1 MNCSRKSPVF
11 AIVGRLAPLLIL
23 SSALL
28 SAQSDLNLSF
38 ETSAPGG
45 LPAGWTL
52 FNTAGSSFRDVVDSS
67 TAVDGAQSL
76 RITSLTSTPNQWGIA
91 FHTLAAGPVI
101 GKTFHMSGFVRTQD
115 VNGTA
120 LLWAN
125 CWDSSSTVL
134 LGGQNSATQTG
145 TTGWQQLDLRFD
157 VPAGAVILDFGV
169 QLVGTGTA
177 WFDNLQIDYSSDH
190 EFDNGSG
197 ISIGSLSDVQIQ
209 NLATLA
215 KVWGF
220 LKYYHPAVTSGQN
233 QWDYDLFRAI
243 PAVLAAADGA
253 AASQAISAWIA
264 ARLPA
269 LAPCSPCATLYTADL
284 YMRPDTAWIL
294 DTSLLGAGLSQT
306 LQSVYANR
314 SASGQSFFV
323 SLTPG
328 VGNPIFQNELQYA
341 TINPPD
347 SGYQLLA
354 LFRAWN
360 MVEYFYPNRDVMSDD
375 PAKPPNYWDDVLKQ
389 FIPGF
394 AQAGS
399 SLAYQQQLLLF
410 TTKINDTHSGFPNF
424 SQARPPV
431 GACQLPVQ
439 IRFAEGVPVV
449 VGYLSASA
457 GPATGLQVGD
467 VIQQLD
473 GVAVSDLVAQW
484 TPYYTDS
491 NQAARLHY
499 IGNAMTQGACGP
511 ASVSILRG
519 QQQLSLTASRMA
531 TYQLDLTLNG
541 VADRPGDTFQ
551 LLPGNIA
558 YLKLSSVLEAQS
570 SAYIQQ
576 AAGTRGLIID
586 IRNYP
591 HEFVVFSLG
600 NLLASAPV
608 AFAQFTV
615 GDVTT
620 PGAFHWQSPPI
631 SLTPAQPHYSGQVVV
646 LVNEISLSQ
655 AEYTSMAFRAAG
667 ATIVGSTTAGADGNV
682 SAVPLPEGF
691 TFSISGIGVFYPDN
705 KPTQR
710 VGIVPD
716 ILVTPTITGIRAG
729 VDEVLQTA
737 IGVINRTAPAV
748 PVPVS
753 PANGAGGVEVSP
765 VLTWTAST
773 GATSY
778 DLYFGAS
785 STPPLV
791 TTTTTTSYNAGSLAP
806 GSTYYWR
813 VVAKN
818 GSGSVSSATWS
829 FTTQLAAPL
838 LGSPA
843 DGASGASVGP
853 SLTWNAV
860 AGATSY
866 DVYFGT
872 SPAPPLVTHTT
883 ATSYT
888 PGPLNSWTTY
898 YWQIAARNSLG
909 ATSSAVWSFTTG
921 APAGS
926 LRFVPVAPCRVAD
939 TRGLPSA
946 FGGPRLAGDSRRDFP
961 IPLSGCDIP
970 ATAQAYSLN
979 VTVVPAGYLG
989 YLSLWPAGQ
998 PQPGVSTLNS
1008 WQGDVVANAALV
1020 PAGTGGAVSVYV
1032 SDPADVILDING
1044 YFDTSTGPTSYA
1056 FYPATPCRV
1065 ADTRLPAG
1073 QFAGPSMFPGQTRD
1087 FPIPLGACA
1096 IPATA
1101 RAYALNVT
1109 VVPAGYLGYLSA
1121 WPTGL
1126 AAPNVST
1133 LNSWTGQV
1141 VANAAIVPGGT
1152 NESISLYASD
1162 ATDAIVDVNGYFGL
1176 PAGAGA
1182 LSFYPVTPCRVADT
1196 RTAEGPFGGPVM
1208 TASSVRTFAIP
1219 AGGCGIPAGAAAYSL
1234 NVTVVPEGYLGYLTV
1249 WPAGQAKP
1257 GVSTLN
1263 SWDGTVVA
1271 NAAIVPAG
1279 ANGAVSVYVTDQTHV
1294 ILDIIG
1300 YFAP

>member
-1 MNCSRKSPVF
+1 MV
-11 AIVGRLAPLLIL
+11 
-23 SSALL
+23 L
-28 SAQSDLNLSF
+28 SAKPFSRFVAPVILLLAVASAVRGGTDPSWVDPRKAMQPLGQ
-38 ETSAPGG
+38 APGTR
-45 LPAGWTL
+45 A
-52 FNTAGSSFRDVVDSS
+52 
-67 TAVDGAQSL
+67 
-76 RITSLTSTPNQWGIA
+76 
-91 FHTLAAGPVI
+91 
-101 GKTFHMSGFVRTQD
+101 
-115 VNGTA
+115 
-120 LLWAN
+120 
-125 CWDSSSTVL
+125 
-134 LGGQNSATQTG
+134 
-145 TTGWQQLDLRFD
+145 
-157 VPAGAVILDFGV
+157 VPAS
-169 QLVGTGTA
+169 
-177 WFDNLQIDYSSDH
+177 YSGDH
-190 EFDNGSG
+190 QFDNGSG
-197 ISIGSLSDVQIQ
+197 ISISSLSDIQIQ

-220 LKYYHPAVTSGQN
+220 LKYYHPAVASGQN

-243 PAVLAAADGA
+243 PAVLAAADGP
-253 AASQAISAWIA
+253 AASQAISSWIA

-269 LAPCSPCATLYTADL
+269 LAPCSPCATFYTADL
-284 YMRPDTAWIL
+284 YMSPNTGWIS
-294 DTSLLGAGLSQT
+294 DTSLLGSSLSQT

-323 SLTPG
+323 SLAPV
-328 VGNPIFQNELQYA
+328 VGHPLFQNESQYP
-341 TINPPD
+341 TISLPD

-360 MVEYFYPNRDVMSDD
+360 MVQYFYPNRDVMADD
-375 PAKPPNYWDDVLKQ
+375 PASSPNYWDDVLRQ

-394 AQAGS
+394 ALAES

-410 TTKINDTHSGFPNF
+410 TTKINDTHSGFSNF
-424 SQARPPV
+424 STARPPV
-431 GACQLPVQ
+431 GSCQLPVQ
-439 IRFAEGVPVV
+439 VRFVEGVPVV
-449 VGYLSASA
+449 VGYLSPSA

-473 GVAVSDLVAQW
+473 GIAVSDLVAQW

-519 QQQLSLTASRMA
+519 QQQLSLTASRMY

-541 VADRPGDTFQ
+541 AADKPGDTFQ
-551 LLPGNIA
+551 SLPGNIA
-558 YLKLSSVLEAQS
+558 YLKLSSVLASQS
-570 SAYIQQ
+570 AAYIQQ

-591 HEFVVFSLG
+591 HEFVVFTLG
-600 NLLASAPV
+600 DLLASSTV
-608 AFAQFTV
+608 DFAQFTQ

-682 SAVPLPEGF
+682 STVPLPGGF
-691 TFSISGIGVFYPDN
+691 NFIISGIGVFYPDN
-705 KPTQR
+705 RPTQR

-716 ILVTPTITGIRAG
+716 ILVTPTIAGIRAG

-737 IGVINRTAPAV
+737 IGVVNLTAPAV

-753 PANGAGGVEVSP
+753 PSNGAGGVALSP

-778 DLYFGAS
+778 DLYFGVS

-791 TTTTTTSYNAGSLAP
+791 TNTTATSYSTGSLAP
-806 GSTYYWR
+806 ASTYYWR
-813 VVAKN
+813 VAAKN
-818 GSGSVSSATWS
+818 SSGSVSSVTWS
-829 FTTQLAAPL
+829 FTTQLAAPVL
-838 LGSPA
+838 ISPA
-843 DGASGASVGP
+843 NAASGASVAA
-853 SLTWNAV
+853 SLTWAAV
-860 AGATSY
+860 PGATSY
-866 DVYFGT
+866 DVYFGA
-872 SPAPPLVTHTT
+872 SPAPPLVTNAT
-883 ATSYT
+883 ATSYA

-898 YWQIAARNSLG
+898 YWQIAARNSVG
-909 ATSSAVWSFTTG
+909 AASSAIWSFTTG

-939 TRGLPSA
+939 TRGLPGSL
-946 FGGPRLAGDSRRDFP
+946 GGPSLTADSKRDFP
-961 IPLSGCDIP
+961 IPLSECNIP

-979 VTVVPAGYLG
+979 VTVVPEGYLG

-1008 WQGDVVANAALV
+1008 WLGNVVANAAIV
-1020 PAGTGGAVSVYV
+1020 PAGASGAVSVYV
-1032 SDPADVILDING
+1032 PNPADVILDING
-1044 YFDTSTGPTSYA
+1044 YFDTSTGPASYA
-1056 FYPATPCRV
+1056 FYPAPPCRV

-1073 QFAGPSMFPGQTRD
+1073 QFTGPSMFAGQTRD
-1087 FPIPLGACA
+1087 FPIPLGACS

-1109 VVPAGYLGYLSA
+1109 VVPPGYLGYLSA

-1162 ATDAIVDVNGYFGL
+1162 ATDVILDVNGYFGL

-1182 LSFYPVTPCRVADT
+1182 LSFYPVTPCRVTDT
-1196 RTAEGPFGGPVM
+1196 RRDEGLLGGPIM
-1208 TASSVRTFAIP
+1208 GAGESRPFAIP
-1219 AGGCGIPAGAAAYSL
+1219 AGGCNIPSTAAAYSL

-1249 WPAGQAKP
+1249 WPAGSVQP
-1257 GVSTLN
+1257 TVSTLN
-1263 SWDGTVVA
+1263 SWDGAVVA

-1279 ANGAVSVYVTDQTHV
+1279 ADGAVSVYVTDQAHV
-1294 ILDIIG
+1294 ILDVNG

>member
-1 MNCSRKSPVF
+1 LPV
-11 AIVGRLAPLLIL
+11 
-23 SSALL
+23 SS
-28 SAQSDLNLSF
+28 SGSTF
-38 ETSAPGG
+38 EYA
-45 LPAGWTL
+45 
-52 FNTAGSSFRDVVDSS
+52 VDTS

-76 RITSLTSTPNQWGIA
+76 RITSTTSVTGQYGFEQQGMGA
-91 FHTLAAGPVI
+91 YLAI
-101 GKTFHMSGFVRTQD
+101 GKTLHLSGAIRTQGM
-115 VNGTA
+115 NGSA
-120 LLWAN
+120 CLWAST
-125 CWDSSSTVL
+125 WDA
-134 LGGQNSATQTG
+134 QNNNLTNQDACATADTA
-145 TTGWQQLDLRFD
+145 GWQSYSLSVY
-157 VPAGAVILDFGV
+157 VPAGAASFTFGVILS
-169 QLVGTGTA
+169 GTGTA
-177 WFDNLQIDYSSDH
+177 WFDNLQIDVNGLNLYPDDH
-190 EFDNGSG
+190 EFDNGSE

-220 LKYYHPAVTSGQN
+220 LKYYHPAVTNGQH
-233 QWDYDLFRAI
+233 QWDYDLFRVI
-243 PAVLAAADGA
+243 PAVLAAADGP
-253 AASQAISAWIA
+253 AASQAISSWIA

-269 LAPCSPCATLYTADL
+269 LAPCNPCATLYTADL
-284 YMRPDTAWIL
+284 YMRPDIAWIF
-294 DTSLLGAGLSQT
+294 DTSLLSTGLSQT

-323 SLTPG
+323 SLTSG
-328 VGNPIFQNELQYA
+328 VGNPVFQNESQYA
-341 TINPPD
+341 TISLPD

-375 PAKPPNYWDDVLKQ
+375 PAKPPNYWNDVLKQ
-389 FIPGF
+389 FIAGF

-449 VGYLSASA
+449 VGYLSPSA

-473 GVAVSDLVAQW
+473 GVGVSDLVAQW

-491 NQAARLHY
+491 NQGARLHY

-551 LLPGNIA
+551 LFPGNIA
-558 YLKLSSVLEAQS
+558 YLKLSSVVAAQS
-570 SAYIQQ
+570 AAYIQQ

-591 HEFVVFSLG
+591 HDFVVFTLG
-600 NLLASAPV
+600 DLLASAPV
-608 AFAQFTV
+608 AFVKFTA

-620 PGAFHWQSPPI
+620 PGAFHLPPAPVM
-631 SLTPAQPHYSGQVVV
+631 LTPAQPHYPGPVVV
-646 LVNEISLSQ
+646 LVNEISLSN
-655 AEYTSMAFRAAG
+655 AEYTSLAFRAAG
-667 ATIVGSTTAGADGNV
+667 ATIVGSTTAGADGNI
-682 SAVPLPEGF
+682 STVPLPGGF

-705 KPTQR
+705 RPTQR

-716 ILVTPTITGIRAG
+716 VVVTPTIAGITAG

-737 IGVINRTAPAV
+737 IGVINLTAPAA

-753 PANGAGGVEVSP
+753 PSNGAGGVALSP

-791 TTTTTTSYNAGSLAP
+791 TNTTAARYSAGSLAL

-829 FTTQLAAPL
+829 FSTQLSVPL
-838 LGSPA
+838 LSSPA
-843 DGASGASVGP
+843 DGASGASVSP
-853 SLTWNAV
+853 SLTWGAV

-872 SPAPPLVTHTT
+872 LPAPPLVTHTT
-883 ATSYT
+883 ATSYA
-888 PGPLNSWTTY
+888 PGPLNSWTIY
-898 YWQIAARNSLG
+898 YWQIAARNPAD
-909 ATSSAVWSFTTG
+909 ATSSAIRSFTTG

-939 TRGLPSA
+939 TRGPAGA
-946 FGGPRLAGDSRRDFP
+946 FGRPRLAADSRRDFP
-961 IPLSGCDIP
+961 IPQSGCKIP

-979 VTVVPAGYLG
+979 VTVVPEGYLG

-1008 WQGDVVANAALV
+1008 WQGHVVANAAIV

-1032 SDPADVILDING
+1032 SDPADVVLDING
-1044 YFDTSTGPTSYA
+1044 YFDTSTGPASWA

-1073 QFAGPSMFPGQTRD
+1073 EFAGPSMYAGQTRD
-1087 FPIPLGACA
+1087 FPISLGACG

-1196 RTAEGPFGGPVM
+1196 RRDEGLLGGPIM
-1208 TASSVRTFAIP
+1208 GAGESRPFAIP
-1219 AGGCGIPAGAAAYSL
+1219 ASGCGIPSTAAAYSL
-1234 NVTVVPEGYLGYLTV
+1234 NVTVVPEGYLGYLSA
-1249 WPAGQAKP
+1249 WPAGQTKP

-1263 SWDGTVVA
+1263 SWDGGVVA

-1279 ANGAVSVYVTDQTHV
+1279 ANGAVGVYVTDRTHV
-1294 ILDIIG
+1294 ILDING